1 MKHLQNTYNS
11 FKRKIEER
19 ITNETELEEVEK
31 KQVKKSSIHR
41 ITNCN
46 RNVA

>member
-11 FKRKIEER
+11 FKRKIKER

-31 KQVKKSSIHR
+31 KNKSRSPRFIE
-41 ITNCN
+41 
-46 RNVA
+46 